1 MECQTCHRC
10 TYLVEVHLLRTG
22 VIVFVVEEKIPKR
35 SWRPPPPRCSQ
46 TPSHRCVRFV
56 YKSSIGSKV
65 TLSSCTSYG
74 KNNDQTVSRIVQ
86 YICSLPLVRW
96 HIYDDRRSSS
106 SSLEW
111 GINSASSSWKKSH
124 STVKY
129 KCHQVGC
136 FHLNGISISSRTRWL
151 TLWIRWERRRRRGP
165 IPEF

>member
-1 MECQTCHRC
+1 MPP
-10 TYLVEVHLLRTG
+10 LHLLRTG

-35 SWRPPPPRCSQ
+35 SWRPPPPRCRQ

-106 SSLEW
+106 SRLEW
-111 GINSASSSWKKSH
+111 GINSASSVWKKVALYCIVQMS
-124 STVKY
+124 SS
-129 KCHQVGC
+129 GL
-136 FHLNGISISSRTRWL
+136 FHPNGISISSRTRWL